1 MSLRRVRA
9 ILQLTVLWSLGVGVV
24 GTLAVLVRL
33 LFSSTAGSLTDVLI
47 RAPSTFLWFAGWGG
61 LAGLVF
67 AGALIFAARRRGWE
81 ALSSRAVAMWGALP
95 GVLVALAAAAPM
107 IHPQGSAAAVIAEVL
122 TVALFLGGSG
132 SMMALAQLNAAR
144 RLPAGRMPAELPTS
158 STP

>member
-1 MSLRRVRA
+1 
-9 ILQLTVLWSLGVGVV
+9 
-24 GTLAVLVRL
+24 
-33 LFSSTAGSLTDVLI
+33 
-47 RAPSTFLWFAGWGG
+47 
-61 LAGLVF
+61 
-67 AGALIFAARRRGWE
+67 
-81 ALSSRAVAMWGALP
+81 MWGALP